1 MLFPKPLFYRLQ
13 MWLDSS
19 ILSIM
24 DRYLMTQLIPPFLFS
39 VGLVATLGVAI
50 AYLSDLANKI
60 VDKHLPLIHAAEILL
75 LKVPEF
81 VAYSLPIAVMLA
93 TLITYGRLSSD
104 SELIAMRGCGISL
117 YRIIAP
123 ALFLSIVVTAIT
135 FLVTEFV
142 VPAANYQA
150 TSILVN
156 SIQEE
161 HPFWQNKDIFYPDFE
176 EVILPDGRKER
187 RLKSLVYAENF
198 DGKKMKDLTILK
210 WTGNSLEQIVL
221 SDNATWNNESQ
232 KWDFFNGTV
241 YKLAE
246 DTSLARSSSFKH
258 ETIALP
264 KAAFDFAMQGRDP
277 YEMNVGE
284 AKQYMKILRLIGDT
298 KKLTFF
304 SVRTE
309 QKIAFPFVCIVFG
322 LVGSA
327 LGSRPHQVSRATSF
341 GLSIAIIFTYYL
353 LAFIMGSLGMIEIL
367 SPVMAAWL
375 PNLIGVGIGVYLI
388 YQFNQ

>member
-1 MLFPKPLFYRLQ
+1 MLLPKPITYRLQ
-13 MWLDSS
+13 MWLDGDF
-19 ILSIM
+19 LSIM
-24 DRYLMTQLIPPFLFS
+24 DRYLIGQLIPPFLFS

-60 VDKHLPLIHAAEILL
+60 VDKHLPLIEALEILL
-75 LKVPEF
+75 LKIPEF
-81 VAYSLPIAVMLA
+81 VAYSLPVAIMLA

-104 SELIAMRGCGISL
+104 SELIALRGCGISL
-117 YRIIAP
+117 YRIITP
-123 ALFLSIVVTAIT
+123 ALILSILVTGIT
-135 FLVTEFV
+135 FLISEFV

-161 HPFWQNKDIFYPDFE
+161 HAFWQNKDIFYPEFE
-176 EVILPDGRKER
+176 EVQLPNGSKER

-198 DGKKMKDLTILK
+198 DGKKMKDLTVLK
-210 WTGNSLEQIVL
+210 WTKKGLEQIVL
-221 SDNATWNNESQ
+221 SDNASWNNQ
-232 KWDFFNGTV
+232 TKKWDFFNGTI
-241 YKLAE
+241 YKLESNA
-246 DTSLARSSSFKH
+246 SFGNSSSFKH
-258 ETIALP
+258 EKIALP
-264 KAAFDFAMQGRDP
+264 KAAFDFALQGRDP
-277 YEMNVGE
+277 YEMNITE
-284 AKQYMKILRLIGDT
+284 AKQYMKILRLVGDT

-341 GLSIAIIFTYYL
+341 GLSIAIIFIYYL
-353 LAFIMGSLGMIEIL
+353 LAFFMGSLGMIEIL
-367 SPVMAAWL
+367 TPTMAAWL
-375 PNLIGVGIGVYLI
+375 PNLIGLGISGFLI
-388 YQFNQ
+388 YQFNK